1 MGFGKRLEDNLTILN
16 ELGDFA
22 GLGFPVMVG
31 YSRKSFIGRITDRD
45 PAVRLHGGLAALAKC
60 LAGGAAFVRVH
71 DVRETVDFLKV
82 WKAIEGAGAD
92 R

>member
-1 MGFGKRLEDNLTILN
+1 LEDNLAILS

-31 YSRKSFIGRITDRD
+31 YSRKSFIGTVTGRE
-45 PAVRLHGGLAALAKC
+45 PAARLAGGLAALAKA
-60 LAGGAAFVRVH
+60 LAGGAAFIRAH
-71 DVRETVDFLKV
+71 DVAETIDFLKV
-82 WKAIEGAGAD
+82 WKALERAGAE